1 MSAHVEEARIARLRA
16 LFTRPVPGG
25 RPADAIEV
33 DVGDDAAV
41 LGPSI
46 GREVLSV
53 DAHVEGVHF
62 RREWLSL
69 RELGARAVSAAL
81 SDLAAMGAE
90 PRVVLSSLGLPSSF
104 ADDELDVL
112 ALGVRDACDNVGA
125 RVVGGNLT
133 RAGELSLHTT
143 VVGRMSEQPLRR
155 SGAAPGHGVYL
166 TGTVGAAAL
175 GLAVLRRGQAIGG
188 ADGALL
194 GAFVARWRRPR
205 PRISEGR
212 RLLDVASASI
222 DVSDGLAIDLSRL
235 ARASGVGIELEA
247 SELPLEREHA
257 RAAGLVGEDPI
268 ALALFGGEDYELAF
282 TAPATR
288 SLAGLAT
295 RIGVVVPTPGVRVR
309 RTDGQLIASEALGR
323 GFDHFSS

>member
-1 MSAHVEEARIARLRA
+1 VEEARIARLRA
-16 LFTRPVPGG
+16 LFTRPSLGA
-25 RPADAIEV
+25 RADVIEV

-41 LGPSI
+41 LGPSL

-62 RREWLSL
+62 RRAWLSL
-69 RELGARAVSAAL
+69 RELGARAAAAAL

-90 PRVVLSSLGLPSSF
+90 PRVVLLSLALPAAFS
-104 ADDELDVL
+104 DDELDVL
-112 ALGVRDACDNVGA
+112 ALGVRDACDEVGA

-133 RAGELSLHTT
+133 RASELSLHTT
-143 VVGRMSEQPLRR
+143 VVGRMSERPLRR
-155 SGAAPGHGVYL
+155 AGAEPGHGVYV

-175 GLAVLRRGQAIGG
+175 GLAVLEQEELAR
-188 ADGALL
+188 DVALL
-194 GAFVARWRRPR
+194 TPFVARWRRPR

-212 RLLDVASASI
+212 RVVELASAAI
-222 DVSDGLAIDLSRL
+222 DVSDGVAIDLGRL
-235 ARASGVGIELEA
+235 ASASGVGIEIDA
-247 SELPLEREHA
+247 SELPCERDGA
-257 RAAGLVGEDPI
+257 QAAALLGKDPL

-309 RTDGQLIASEALGR
+309 LADGGTVATDALGR